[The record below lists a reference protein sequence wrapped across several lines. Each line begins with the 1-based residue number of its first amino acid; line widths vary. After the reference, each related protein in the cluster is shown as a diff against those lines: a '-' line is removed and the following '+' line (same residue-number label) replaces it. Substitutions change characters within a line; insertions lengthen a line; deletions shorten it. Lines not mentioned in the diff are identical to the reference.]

1 MCAVHKYD
9 GCGRWTTSRWTARW
23 PSRPVRRR
31 QRPSAAPTTP
41 VVQQTNKRAHPA
53 PQRGEARRGDVV
65 QSQVRARA
73 LVRHVRHA
81 AWRTAVIRPQWN
93 EQSAH
98 YVRVHASATR
108 SLESL
113 EVQEVNAFDFGA
125 GGDRTRQPHEG
136 APTSIQ
142 QFEADH
148 RLTTHPPTNARP
160 PSLGPPLL
168 SAARP
173 MLVCLF
179 VVQRGASRSPTHQKV
194 NRPKRLKQHG
204 KLGQPA
210 LHTTR
215 HLCLATHRIG
225 CHRRVFMPAGTHPKS
240 ARPRS

>member
-1 MCAVHKYD
+1 MRVGGAMARCIQWLRQVDHEPLDSSVAKPPSATKAKAV
-9 GCGRWTTSRWTARW
+9 GRPHHTGRATNKQTRASRPTAR
-23 PSRPVRRR
+23 
-31 QRPSAAPTTP
+31 
-41 VVQQTNKRAHPA
+41 
-53 PQRGEARRGDVV
+53 RGEASDVV

-73 LVRHVRHA
+73 LVRHVRHD

-98 YVRVHASATR
+98 YVRAHASATR

-125 GGDRTRQPHEG
+125 GGDRMRQPHEG
-136 APTSIQ
+136 APTSTQ

-173 MLVCLF
+173 MLVCLSF
-179 VVQRGASRSPTHQKV
+179 NEARRDPPPTSKSTERKV
-194 NRPKRLKQHG
+194 
-204 KLGQPA
+204 
-210 LHTTR
+210 
-215 HLCLATHRIG
+215 
-225 CHRRVFMPAGTHPKS
+225 
-240 ARPRS
+240 